1 MEEAMRESVTDDRML
16 DGRGLVWRSG
26 AALVLFAV
34 LAFVA
39 ANSVACVHTGHVG
52 VVTVFGRVTG
62 RTMGEGIHLVNP
74 VARVHE
80 LNIKTQEIKERASVP
95 SREGLIMGLEASVLY
110 HLDPSRAAEVLQKV
124 GTTYSDVLLVPN
136 LRSSMRA
143 VTASNLASA
152 LYSDS
157 REAIAR
163 QILTDL
169 QTQIQP
175 RGILVENVLLRD
187 LQLPETLKQAIE
199 AKQQAQQEAQ
209 RMEFVLQRERQEA
222 ERKRVEAAGIKD
234 FQDIVTL
241 GISDKLLEW
250 KGIEATMELARSGN
264 SKIVVIGNARNGLPL
279 IFSAD
284 K

>member
-1 MEEAMRESVTDDRML
+1 MEEAMRESLSGERMFDRP
-16 DGRGLVWRSG
+16 RLVWRSG

-80 LNIKTQEIKERASVP
+80 LNIKTQEVKERASVP

-110 HLDPSRAAEVLQKV
+110 HLDPARAAEVLQKV

-136 LRSSMRA
+136 LRSSMRS
-143 VTASNLASA
+143 VTAANLASA

-169 QTQIQP
+169 QSQVQP
-175 RGILVENVLLRD
+175 RGIIVENVLLRD
-187 LQLPETLKQAIE
+187 LQLPETLKRAIE
-199 AKQQAQQEAQ
+199 AKQQAQQDAQ

-222 ERKRVEAAGIKD
+222 ERKRVEASGIKD
-234 FQDIVTL
+234 FQDIVMQ

-250 KGIEATMELARSGN
+250 KGIEATMELARSEN
-264 SKIVVIGNARNGLPL
+264 SKIVVIGNSRNGLPL